1 MKWNVFLKSNGIAEV
16 NFMSGFYLCE
26 QENTNTKKLKSNQKP
41 IFIQLFYILPFN
53 LTDWSI

>member
-26 QENTNTKKLKSNQKP
+26 QENTNTKKLKSNQN

-53 LTDWSI
+53 LTGWSI